1 MKNILILLWVFIIYP
16 DHVILSEL
24 IGTPLCSAITCF
36 SGNLCVYCN
45 YTIWLITAIMPL
57 SGWILSSEF
66 HWLGGLSPS
75 FYEVLCLKFGEC
87 RLEFCGVRFP
97 STSSDDFKVWG
108 WIRCLHFLLLYQ
120 NVERRTDCS
129 FLAPGTNTVLSC
141 WMKPSC
147 SEQGLTSV
155 SFPGAKWLGWTDRLL
170 NWNEKSVW

>member
-147 SEQGLTSV
+147 SEQELTSV